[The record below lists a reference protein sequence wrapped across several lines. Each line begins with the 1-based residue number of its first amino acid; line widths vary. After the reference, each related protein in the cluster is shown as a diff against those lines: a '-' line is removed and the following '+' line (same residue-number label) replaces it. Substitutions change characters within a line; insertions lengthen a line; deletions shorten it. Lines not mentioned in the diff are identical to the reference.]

1 MSHFKQEKD
10 QVMDFGKYENQKV
23 RVKFQGGREVEGIL
37 KGFDKLDNLV
47 LDECIEY
54 LRDPD
59 DPTQTTDKT
68 RNLGLVVCRG
78 TQVALMSPSD
88 GMEEIANPFLEGDE
102 EIEVTEG

>member
-1 MSHFKQEKD
+1 MPFQLLMIEMVFSDKPSSRKQLVDITWIK
-10 QVMDFGKYENQKV
+10 
-23 RVKFQGGREVEGIL
+23 
-37 KGFDKLDNLV
+37 NL
-47 LDECIEY
+47 
-54 LRDPD
+54 
-59 DPTQTTDKT
+59 TTDRT